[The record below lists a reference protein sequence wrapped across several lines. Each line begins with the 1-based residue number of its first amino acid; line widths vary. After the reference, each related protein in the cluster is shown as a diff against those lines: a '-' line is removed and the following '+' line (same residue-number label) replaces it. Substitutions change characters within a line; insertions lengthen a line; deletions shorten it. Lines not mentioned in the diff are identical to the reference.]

1 MGRQCYVVAP
11 AIDDNEDAGLIG
23 VNTVAKRYEE
33 HFAPMGY
40 RVALAN
46 GRMKDDEF
54 TEAID
59 SFKNGDAHILVA
71 TTVIEVG
78 VNVPNATVIAI
89 EQAERFGLSQ
99 LHQLRGRVGRK
110 DHKSYCV
117 LITGDRENPRITAME
132 RTADGFEI
140 AEEDYR
146 LRGPG
151 DVHGTEQSGQNVYIE
166 EILDYPELFEKAKS
180 AAEMCTDKN
189 RYGLMLRHMYEE
201 HDRLDRAYRE
211 GKKG

>member
-1 MGRQCYVVAP
+1 MVAP

-89 EQAERFGLSQ
+89 EQAER
-99 LHQLRGRVGRK
+99 QLRGRVGRK

-117 LITGDRENPRITAME
+117 LITADRENPRITAME
-132 RTADGFEI
+132 KTSDGFEI
-140 AEEDYR
+140 AEEDYK

-151 DVHGTEQSGQNVYIE
+151 DVHGTEQSGQNIYIE
-166 EILDYPELFEKAKS
+166 
-180 AAEMCTDKN
+180 
-189 RYGLMLRHMYEE
+189 
-201 HDRLDRAYRE
+201 
-211 GKKG
+211 